1 MNSWSATLTEAFSYW
16 SGEKSAYKTSKL
28 LVILGVLHEN
38 GVDLLSDTAS
48 ATHFFRWSGDMGS
61 TMAFASCNRYLSWM
75 CSGGSLS
82 FRLISFMVSPL
93 LQKPPFEFVS

>member
-1 MNSWSATLTEAFSYW
+1 
-16 SGEKSAYKTSKL
+16 
-28 LVILGVLHEN
+28 
-38 GVDLLSDTAS
+38 
-48 ATHFFRWSGDMGS
+48 
-61 TMAFASCNRYLSWM
+61 MAFASCNRYLSWM